1 MFTPQT
7 IYCNECGKPYKT
19 DFGGIISRM
28 AHARVCSMACHDLVE
43 KAYVR
48 ALPGKP
54 DPADAVEASPAESQ
68 GA

>member
-1 MFTPQT
+1 
-7 IYCNECGKPYKT
+7 
-19 DFGGIISRM
+19 
-28 AHARVCSMACHDLVE
+28 MACHDLVE